1 VSDPVSR
8 RRRVPL
14 APRRRALVGSFAEK
28 GIGKMRQQAHR
39 FRRTFRIACA
49 CLVRKQ
55 VHRISSALRIACA
68 CLLIMAAFAARA
80 GDVQGRD
87 DTTASVT
94 LATIDSA
101 QTGAVY
107 KLYVYLPDSYAT
119 GNATYPVIY
128 ATDGDAAFPP
138 EGRFVNFTKIL
149 QRRRIDAILVGI
161 GGTERRNKDFLLP
174 GAKAYHEFITQ
185 ELIPFIDSHFRTD
198 PKRRILSGISYG
210 GAFVVTS
217 LFLEAPD
224 KLYFSDYISAEGSFF
239 LRSFIAQERAFSG
252 TIGTRS
258 IPATL
263 ILARG
268 SVTSKVRQ
276 QEFSAAIGSR
286 NNPAMSN
293 LARDFNEATNGAE
306 VAAFYRRMVDRH
318 YPGLILIQTH
328 FPTDHIGTDNPSF
341 EDAVVRILKSG

>member
-1 VSDPVSR
+1 M
-8 RRRVPL
+8 
-14 APRRRALVGSFAEK
+14 VGAFAEK
-28 GIGKMRQQAHR
+28 GIGKMHQQVNR
-39 FRRTFRIACA
+39 FGSTFRIACA
-49 CLVRKQ
+49 CL
-55 VHRISSALRIACA
+55 
-68 CLLIMAAFAARA
+68 LLIAAFAACA
-80 GDVQGRD
+80 GDVHGRE
-87 DTTASVT
+87 DTTVSMT

-107 KLYVYLPDSYAT
+107 KLYIYLPDSYAA

-138 EGRFVNFTKIL
+138 DGRFVNFTKIL

-198 PKRRILSGISYG
+198 QKRRILSGISYG

-239 LRSFIAQERAFSG
+239 LRSFIAQERAFSAA
-252 TIGTRS
+252 IGTRS

-293 LARDFNEATNGAE
+293 LARDFSDATNGAE

-318 YPGLILIQTH
+318 YPGLVLIQTH

-341 EDAVVRILKSG
+341 EDAVIKIFEQE

>member
-28 GIGKMRQQAHR
+28 GIGKMRKQAHR

>member
-14 APRRRALVGSFAEK
+14 APRRRAVVGSFAEK

-293 LARDFNEATNGAE
+293 LARDFSEATNGAE